1 MHVEWAVNEKVAF
14 EIAYTAAIAGLRAA
28 VSMKQVD

>member
-1 MHVEWAVNEKVAF
+1 MHVEWAVNEKVAL

-28 VSMKQVD
+28 SA